1 MGWYQDYA
9 SAGGGLIPL
18 PPRANYY
25 LGWRRYQDYASARD
39 ALTPLPPRGQLLLR
53 MEAVPGLR
61 LR

>member
-39 ALTPLPPRGQLLLR
+39 ITQGHQRKKYTFENTNTIYKL
-53 MEAVPGLR
+53 
-61 LR
+61 